1 MALGTLER
9 RPSEPSTELVELREL
24 DATDGDVLDA
34 VFDGMSEESRF
45 LRYLTP
51 MPSLP
56 AQARRILLALDC
68 CTHVAVAAFVDRQ
81 AIGLGR
87 LVGLDECR
95 AELAVEVVDD
105 WQGRGVGTR
114 LGHWIHEHAASL
126 GYTELVA
133 ETSAGNHRA
142 QAMIRK
148 IFPDYS
154 TRREG
159 TVLVFTMPVGS
170 LRPSAA

>member
-1 MALGTLER
+1 
-9 RPSEPSTELVELREL
+9 
-24 DATDGDVLDA
+24 
-34 VFDGMSEESRF
+34 MSDESRF

-68 CTHVAVAAFVDRQ
+68 CSHVAVAAFVDGH
-81 AIGLGR
+81 AIGLAR
-87 LVGLDECR
+87 LVGLDDHR

-105 WQGRGVGTR
+105 WQGRGVGTQ
-114 LGHWIHEHAASL
+114 LGLWIRERAAAL

-142 QAMIRK
+142 QAMIRR
-148 IFPDYS
+148 IFQDF
-154 TRREG
+154 TATREG
-159 TVLVFTMPVGS
+159 TVLVFTLPVGS